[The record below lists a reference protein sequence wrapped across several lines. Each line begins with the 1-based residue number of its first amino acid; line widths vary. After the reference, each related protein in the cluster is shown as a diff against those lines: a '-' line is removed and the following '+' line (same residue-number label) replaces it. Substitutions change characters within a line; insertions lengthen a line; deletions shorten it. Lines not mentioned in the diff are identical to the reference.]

1 MAITAKKF
9 DVHAKTFDRE
19 GKKISFETGKLAV
32 QATNSTKVQFGEN
45 VFLISTVME
54 ANPRPDSDFLPLMI
68 DVRES
73 FSAAGRLGG
82 AAYRRREGRASD
94 QAILYCRLTDRALR
108 PMFPKGMINDV
119 VITIT
124 PLALDQEFDSGV
136 AMLIAS
142 SLSIMSAG
150 IPFDGPVGAAQIG
163 YIDEKF
169 IINPTIAELEKSMF
183 NLVVAGKKGTINMI
197 EADGAEVPAELMK
210 KACEVGQKAI
220 DQSCDFQLE
229 FMKKLNISKKEIKY
243 NKPSEDL
250 LSFISNILTKDKL
263 NAMTGNTKVPFNELY
278 VQYEKEALEL
288 CKEHIEDKEKE
299 EFTEAKIKMAVFNII
314 KKFIRSRTLETGKR
328 LDDRDQKDI
337 RPLYCEVG
345 LLPRVH
351 GAGLFRRGD
360 TQVLSTVTLG

>member
-1 MAITAKKF
+1 MAIVAKKF
-9 DVHAKTFDRE
+9 ELHAQSFDRE

-32 QATNSTKVQFGEN
+32 QADNSLKVQFGEN
-45 VFLISTVME
+45 VFLVATVME
-54 ANPRPDSDFLPLMI
+54 SKPRPDSDFLPLMI

-94 QAILYCRLTDRALR
+94 QSVLYCRLIDRALR
-108 PMFPKGMINDV
+108 PMFSKGMINDV

-124 PLALDQEFDSGV
+124 PLALDQTYDNGV
-136 AMLIAS
+136 AMMIGS
-142 SLSIMSAG
+142 SLSIMAAG

-169 IINPTIAELEKSMF
+169 IINPTSEEISRSMF

-197 EADGAEVPAELMK
+197 EADGAEVPADLMK
-210 KACEVGQKAI
+210 KAFEVGQKAI

-229 FMKKLNISKKEIKY
+229 FLKSLTITKKEIMY

-250 LSFISNILTKDKL
+250 ISFISNIISKDKL
-263 NAMTGNTKVPFNELY
+263 EAMAGNSKVPFNELY
-278 VQYEKEALEL
+278 SLYEKESLEL
-288 CKEHIEDKEKE
+288 CQEHIADKEKS
-299 EFTEAKIKMAVFNII
+299 EFTEAKIKMAVFAII

-328 LDDRDQKDI
+328 IDDRGQKDI
-337 RPLYCEVG
+337 RSLYCEVNV
-345 LLPRVH
+345 LPRVH

-360 TQVLSTVTLG
+360 TQVLSTVTL